1 MRGKTTLL
9 ALNEYEET
17 GEYGEIL
24 KPIGTVYIKASSI
37 IYMRRYANY
46 TGVFLTHVKDFIYVK
61 ETPEEI
67 IAMINE
73 GVDN

>member
-1 MRGKTTLL
+1 ML
-9 ALNEYEET
+9 ALNEYEKT
-17 GEYGEIL
+17 GVYGIIL
-24 KPIGTVYIKASSI
+24 KPIGIIYIKASSI
-37 IYMRRYANY
+37 ICMRRHTDY
-46 TGVFLTHVKDFIYVK
+46 TSVFLSHMEKYIYVK

>member
-46 TGVFLTHVKDFIYVK
+46 TGVFLMHVKD
-61 ETPEEI
+61 
-67 IAMINE
+67 
-73 GVDN
+73 

>member
-1 MRGKTTLL
+1 ML

-17 GEYGEIL
+17 GQYGEIL

-37 IYMRRYANY
+37 IYMRRYTNY
-46 TGVFLTHVKDFIYVK
+46 TGIFLTHIETCIYIK

-67 IAMINE
+67 IAMMNK
-73 GVDN
+73 GVDD

>member
-1 MRGKTTLL
+1 ML
-9 ALNEYEET
+9 ALNEYEKT
-17 GEYGEIL
+17 GIYGAIL
-24 KPIGTVYIKASSI
+24 KPRGIIYIKASSI
-37 IYMRRYANY
+37 IYMRRHTNY
-46 TGVFLTHVKDFIYVK
+46 TGVFLTHMEDYIYVK